1 MGPVIC
7 KNKTFS
13 TIVASLSQNYK
24 NGNHY
29 VLRHIILKNFPDA
42 VSTPRKLAWKLYA
55 MNLRAIVR
63 SYGVTGTRE
72 LMKEKFKYEST
83 EPHLLLVNFYQSI
96 RYLRHQCGEESVCAT
111 DLYKQL
117 GNILNATA
125 HEIAMEEAKKTNAP
139 FE

>member
-1 MGPVIC
+1 LGPVIC
-7 KNKTFS
+7 KNKTFN

-42 VSTPRKLAWKLYA
+42 VSNPRKLAWKLYA

-63 SYGVTGTRE
+63 SYGVIGTRE

-83 EPHLLLVNFYQSI
+83 ETHLSLVNFYQSI
-96 RYLRHQCGEESVCAT
+96 RYLRYQCGEESVCAT

-125 HEIAMEEAKKTNAP
+125 HEIAMEEAKKANAP
-139 FE
+139 IE